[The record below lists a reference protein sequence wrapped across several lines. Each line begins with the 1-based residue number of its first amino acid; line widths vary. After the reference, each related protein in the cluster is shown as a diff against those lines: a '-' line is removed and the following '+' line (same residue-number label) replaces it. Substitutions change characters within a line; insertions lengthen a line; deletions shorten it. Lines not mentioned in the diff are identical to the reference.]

1 MSKYYSVC
9 KYILIL
15 MFFVSGCDNSASV
28 SPIKHTPQDQ
38 MEIQNY
44 LNRVKADLVYVK
56 GGTFWMGDFCKK
68 MRDGGP
74 YCSPEKDT
82 KPLHE
87 VELSSYSIG
96 RFKVTHEDYKF
107 YLKMAGLPEQR
118 FDKKW
123 QNDMLAEMTHFKN
136 SPAVVTWTEANN
148 YCRWLKNETGLPFSL
163 PTEAQWEYAARS
175 RGKNV
180 LVATDDGVWRE
191 NEKNGKGENYATDVD
206 RNKVEEDSGVNGLLV
221 LFPVGKYPSTP
232 FGLYGMAD
240 NGYEWVKDWYDPDYY
255 KYSPQ
260 KDPQGPEK
268 PVVKDNDTG
277 QYWKVRRGG
286 NHPDPT
292 GDVGLTFFR
301 GYNIPDNDFPDGT
314 TVRCVVNSPE
324 PIK

>member
-1 MSKYYSVC
+1 MNQAMKQYCISA
-9 KYILIL
+9 IFLI
-15 MFFVSGCDNSASV
+15 SGCDNV
-28 SPIKHTPQDQ
+28 SQEVTHIPQEQAEVQKYLISIKA
-38 MEIQNY
+38 N
-44 LNRVKADLVYVK
+44 LVYVK

-68 MRDGGP
+68 IREGGP

-96 RFKVTHEDYKF
+96 KFKVTHEDYEF
-107 YLKMAGLPEQR
+107 YLKMAGLSRQYSSDNSMNEMLLKMTY
-118 FDKKW
+118 FKK
-123 QNDMLAEMTHFKN
+123 
-136 SPAVVTWTEANN
+136 SPAVVTWTEADN
-148 YCRWLKNETGLPFSL
+148 YCAWLKKETGLPFSL

-175 RGKNV
+175 RGKYI
-180 LVATDDGVWRE
+180 LVATDNGVWRE
-191 NEKNGKGENYATDVD
+191 DKNGYGENYATDED
-206 RNKVEEDSGVNGLLV
+206 RYKVEETYGINGSLA
-221 LFPVGKYPSTP
+221 LFSVDQYPPTP
-232 FGLYGMAD
+232 SGLYGMAD
-240 NGYEWVKDWYDPDYY
+240 NGYEWVKDWYDPNYY
-255 KYSPQ
+255 KHSPK

-268 PVVKDNDTG
+268 PVVKDEDTG

-314 TVRCVVNSPE
+314 TVRCVVNSSE

>member
-1 MSKYYSVC
+1 
-9 KYILIL
+9 
-15 MFFVSGCDNSASV
+15 
-28 SPIKHTPQDQ
+28 
-38 MEIQNY
+38 
-44 LNRVKADLVYVK
+44 
-56 GGTFWMGDFCKK
+56 MGDFCKK

-96 RFKVTHEDYKF
+96 KFKTTHEDYNF
-107 YLKMAGLPEQR
+107 YLKMAGLPRQYSS
-118 FDKKW
+118 DKLM
-123 QNDMLAEMTHFKN
+123 NEMLLDVTHFKN
-136 SPAVVTWTEANN
+136 TPAVVTWTEANK
-148 YCRWLKNETGLPFSL
+148 YCTWLKKETGLPFTL

-175 RGKNV
+175 RGKYI

-191 NEKNGKGENYATDVD
+191 DKTGYGENYATDEDRYRVEETYGIDGSLTLFAVD
-206 RNKVEEDSGVNGLLV
+206 R
-221 LFPVGKYPSTP
+221 YPPTP

-240 NGYEWVKDWYDPDYY
+240 NGYEWVKDWYDPEYY
-255 KYSPQ
+255 KNSPR

-268 PVVKDNDTG
+268 PVVKDKYTG

-314 TVRCVVNSPE
+314 TVRCVVNSE
-324 PIK
+324 QEIK

>member
-1 MSKYYSVC
+1 VK
-9 KYILIL
+9 KILKQCISML
-15 MFFVSGCDNSASV
+15 AFFICGCDNSAS
-28 SPIKHTPQDQ
+28 SIKHSPQQ
-38 MEIQNY
+38 QAEIQSY
-44 LNRVKADLVYVK
+44 LSRIKANLVYVK

-96 RFKVTHEDYKF
+96 KFKVTHEDYNF
-107 YLKMAGLPEQR
+107 YLKMAGLPNQHFKEK
-118 FDKKW
+118 FEEE
-123 QNDMLAEMTHFKN
+123 MLATMNYFKN

-148 YCRWLKNETGLPFSL
+148 YCTWLKNESGLPFSL

-175 RGKNV
+175 RGRNV

-191 NEKNGKGENYATDVD
+191 NEKSGQGENYATDKD
-206 RNKVEEDSGVNGLLV
+206 RIMIANETGLNGPLIH
-221 LFPVGKYPSTP
+221 FPINKYPPSP
-232 FGLYGMAD
+232 LGLYGMAD
-240 NGYEWVKDWYDPDYY
+240 NGYEWVKDWYDPNYY
-255 KYSPQ
+255 NVSNK

-268 PVVKDNDTG
+268 PVVKDERTG
-277 QYWKVRRGG
+277 QYRKVLRGG
-286 NHPDPT
+286 NNPDPT

-301 GYNIPDNDFPDGT
+301 GYRITDNPYPVST
-314 TVRCVVNSPE
+314 TVRCVVNSVE